1 MPVKMALKAAYYS
14 PARAEMPAQQQLHL
28 AGGATGPHSP
38 AKLGAKLNQRCCFV
52 WLSGN
57 TNEGFHLHALDPS

>member
-38 AKLGAKLNQRCCFV
+38 ARSKTKPTVLFCLVIG
-52 WLSGN
+52 
-57 TNEGFHLHALDPS
+57 